1 MQDTPAVSSGH
12 EEPQGRSASVMDEQE
27 LNPGAPSEPLEVQI
41 ANRAHEISQHWG
53 GRRGQ
58 SLASWLE
65 AAREVLSEDSGI
77 PQH

>member
-1 MQDTPAVSSGH
+1 MQDAPAV
-12 EEPQGRSASVMDEQE
+12 EVPQGRSASVIDEQA

-41 ANRAHEISQHWG
+41 ANRAHEISQRGG
-53 GRRGQ
+53 GRPGQ

-65 AAREVLSEDSGI
+65 AAREVLSEDVES